1 MSDTSLMSKLNVGII
16 AMLIVFVVADANAQL
31 STPKV
36 VTGEYIVKFKPQ
48 KTPGGNLRAVN
59 KMGRNVSIRSVF
71 PGSQMMH
78 LKVDSMAARDALYA
92 SSDVEFIEPNYILS
106 VDPVDVS
113 GLGSAPQSTDT
124 YSQSNA
130 NVQVKDSWAIGK
142 PYDQGAKTVVAIID
156 TGLDKTHLIFKDSGG
171 IWENLAEK
179 NGVAGVDDDSN
190 GFIDDVNGWNFV
202 SNNENSVD
210 DNDHGTHVAGIVLGV
225 GQDIFENPVRESK
238 VAIMALKFLDSTGAG
253 STSSAVNAIYYAVNN
268 GAKVINNSWGGA
280 SYSQSLHEAYTYA
293 YTKGVVI
300 VSAAGNSNTDN
311 DTTAMYPSNL
321 DSPNNISVG
330 AATDYDNKASFSN
343 YGNTSVSVAA
353 PGVAI
358 LSSVPGSGC
367 LAPGC
372 FQMMSG
378 TSMAAP
384 FVAGLAALVIRE
396 APQLSAYQ
404 IRSIVVASVDVFSTL
419 AGKVN
424 GGGRVNAHKAI
435 TNAKAQNSVAAWA
448 PAYTPDYKT
457 NRSIASGADSGDA
470 APAGCGLV
478 KALIDNGGDSGSA
491 SGGAVS
497 DFASVLAL
505 ILLPIVIAVNLRAR
519 ATRIVPVANRRFFD
533 RYMISKKAV
542 LEVCGQIINVT
553 TDDVSLGGI
562 SFKGVADAAL
572 MKGQII
578 SVKFNE
584 ESAEQIE
591 AEVVWCSKKQEYGLK
606 FINLSE
612 EIKFEIKSWTRGLV
626 PTN

>member
-1 MSDTSLMSKLNVGII
+1 MAI
-16 AMLIVFVVADANAQL
+16 LILFVVADANAQL

-36 VTGEYIVKFKPQ
+36 VTGEYIVKFKAQ
-48 KTPGGNLRAVN
+48 KIPGGGLRAIN
-59 KMGRNVSIRSVF
+59 KMGPNVSIRSVF

-78 LKVDSMAARDALYA
+78 IKVDSMAARDALYS
-92 SSDVEFIEPNYILS
+92 SSDVEFIEPNFILS

-113 GLGSAPQSTDT
+113 GLGSAPQATDT

-142 PYDQGAKTVVAIID
+142 PYDQGTKTVVAIID
-156 TGLDKTHLIFKDSGG
+156 TGLDKTHLIFKDSNG

-179 NGVAGVDDDSN
+179 NGVTGVDDDGN

-202 SNNENSVD
+202 GNNGNSID
-210 DNDHGTHVAGIVLGV
+210 DNNHGTHVAGIVLGV
-225 GQDIFENPVRESK
+225 GQDIFESPVRESK
-238 VAIMALKFLDSTGAG
+238 VSIMALKFLDSTGAG

-300 VSAAGNSNTDN
+300 VSAAGNSNTNN

-321 DSPNNISVG
+321 DSPNNISVM

-343 YGNTSVSVAA
+343 YGSTTVSVAA

-358 LSSVPGSGC
+358 LSSVPGTGC

-384 FVAGLAALVIRE
+384 FVAGLAAMAIRE

-419 AGKVN
+419 SGKVN
-424 GGGRVNAHKAI
+424 GGGRVNAQKAVS
-435 TNAKAQNSVAAWA
+435 NAKAQNSVAAWS
-448 PAYTPDYKT
+448 PSYTPDYKT
-457 NRSIASGADSGDA
+457 NRSIASGADSGAA

-478 KALIDNGGDSGSA
+478 KALMDSNGGNGGSA
-491 SGGAVS
+491 SSGAVS

-519 ATRIVPVANRRFFD
+519 NSQTTPVQNRRFFD

-553 TDDVSLGGI
+553 TDEISLGGI
-562 SFKGVADAAL
+562 SFKGAMDAAL
-572 MKGQII
+572 TKGQII
-578 SVKFNE
+578 SMKFSEN
-584 ESAEQIE
+584 SAEQIE
-591 AEVVWCSKKQEYGLK
+591 AEVVWCSKKQEYGLR